1 MELLEAFDPGEGVEN
16 DVAENVVAVET
27 ERYEIDLGSMNQSP
41 IGLPAS
47 SVPLPLHCLLT
58 PYSSSLADFLLP
70 DSILFHVV
78 RAEERT
84 CVDDGR
90 KERTEI
96 TVPKQSLNP
105 VGVSKGERVS
115 NRGFRRFVNYTS
127 TMANKS
133 QEEPK
138 TAPEP
143 DRWYNLT
150 LGPSF
155 KDESSNKYC
164 TLRYEFKPA
173 SVDKSK
179 AGLLRKTKENR
190 VSVEFQNNQIGKP
203 KVTFEG
209 NSEEY
214 KENDAV
220 LFFDGETLRL
230 ERLHRAVKQLR
241 HLRMPGESAGAAA
254 TSAVVAAPS
263 GPALDPRSSP
273 VGKSVK
279 PASLGRSSFQAVPV
293 EVERIDIG
301 EPENTGIKS
310 GTKRPYDCLNELP
323 IPDAKNEVEEHQDID
338 ITDLFGSE
346 SPEDDNKVEE
356 KDNVGFDMNV
366 PQTDEDMVVVDDSG
380 DEVDRG
386 PNAAEAPES
395 QVNAEGRDEQTSSSS
410 SSSGSGSSESGS
422 GSGSG
427 SSSSSDSEGSD
438 EVSVHSI

>member
-1 MELLEAFDPGEGVEN
+1 
-16 DVAENVVAVET
+16 
-27 ERYEIDLGSMNQSP
+27 
-41 IGLPAS
+41 
-47 SVPLPLHCLLT
+47 
-58 PYSSSLADFLLP
+58 
-70 DSILFHVV
+70 
-78 RAEERT
+78 
-84 CVDDGR
+84 
-90 KERTEI
+90 
-96 TVPKQSLNP
+96 
-105 VGVSKGERVS
+105 
-115 NRGFRRFVNYTS
+115 
-127 TMANKS
+127 MANKS

-173 SVDKSK
+173 SVDKTK
-179 AGLLRKTKENR
+179 PGLLRKTKENR

-241 HLRMPGESAGAAA
+241 HLRMPGESAGAAS
-254 TSAVVAAPS
+254 TVVAAPS

-279 PASLGRSSFQAVPV
+279 PAPLGRSSFLAVPV

-310 GTKRPYDCLNELP
+310 GSKMSFDHLNELP
-323 IPDAKNEVEEHQDID
+323 INTSPDAKNEVEEHQDID
-338 ITDLFGSE
+338 IHDLFGSE
-346 SPEDDNKVEE
+346 TPEDDHNVEE

-366 PQTDEDMVVVDDSG
+366 PHTDDEIADVDDSG
-380 DEVDRG
+380 DEVDKG
-386 PNAAEAPES
+386 PNAAEALGD
-395 QVNAEGRDEQTSSSS
+395 QVNADGRDEQTSTSS
-410 SSSGSGSSESGS
+410 SSSGSSSSESGS

-427 SSSSSDSEGSD
+427 SSSNSDSEGSD
-438 EVSVHSI
+438 EDSVHSI